1 VNAERKAYIRDLG
14 ERVAMTFVEGALGS
28 LVITQYT
35 DKQMWLAAV
44 GGGVA
49 AVAALLKGLGAKT
62 VGDPKTASL
71 LDT

>member
-1 VNAERKAYIRDLG
+1 MNAERKAYWRDLG
-14 ERVAMTFVEGALGS
+14 ERVVMTFIEGAVGS
-28 LVITQYT
+28 FVITQYA

-49 AVAALLKGLGAKT
+49 AVMALLKGLGAKA
-62 VGDPKTASL
+62 VGNPTSASL